1 MNDRGMDETTFSLIQ
16 RTGAKTVADRRHLQI
31 GSILLLDLLI
41 GLYVG
46 DFAGR
51 AVGHHWP
58 CIALGAALGLVLG
71 LASVRTIVRAAVTG
85 SVTVDA
91 THLRLVRR
99 NQNKP
104 AVAVP
109 LEAVRSIEDK
119 QLSKNV
125 LRLWM
130 WKKGM
135 LKGQRCTRCFCA
147 SYRSEELRMQV
158 RRL

>member
-1 MNDRGMDETTFSLIQ
+1 MNDHGMGETTFPLIQ
-16 RTGAKTVADRRHLQI
+16 RTGYKAMADRRHLQI
-31 GSILLLDLLI
+31 GSILLLDLFI

-51 AVGHHWP
+51 AVGYHWP
-58 CIALGAALGLVLG
+58 CIALGAVLGLVLG

-91 THLRLVRR
+91 THLRLLRR
-99 NQNKP
+99 NKNKP

-119 QLSKNV
+119 HLSRSV

-130 WKKGM
+130 
-135 LKGQRCTRCFCA
+135 
-147 SYRSEELRMQV
+147 
-158 RRL
+158 